1 MVNQAA
7 PLLND
12 ISQILDNQILLVA
25 VAACLIAQA
34 IKLTIDTIQNG
45 KVSVKVLTT
54 TGGMPSAPFS
64 TSYRARGWSRTEF
77 GVEECR
83 ICDRNNICDR
93 RDV

>member
-1 MVNQAA
+1 MVNQVAH
-7 PLLND
+7 PLND

-25 VAACLIAQA
+25 IAACLIAQA

-54 TGGMPSAPFS
+54 TAWN
-64 TSYRARGWSRTEF
+64 AQRTFGVSDFASCGSWREF
-77 GVEECR
+77 GLEESR
-83 ICDRNNICDR
+83 ICDRHDCGDR